1 MEAKGNA
8 EYRNCL
14 LPYKRKGLLPAA
26 AVFGKNG
33 GGKSNVIR
41 AFWLGV
47 QFVRNAQRTQHESAE
62 VPVNAFALNDYSKD
76 MPTGFEYEYVQDEN
90 LDNLIFPGMTEEWL
104 DFIVASRN
112 GKGHR
117 YDIVEG
123 PMVDETIY
131 NSIQNFIDG
140 KISRMAFWE
149 LVKSQSP
156 VRQISFHSV
165 SALDTLTF
173 MGSWKVKAFKNLFD

>member
-1 MEAKGNA
+1 MW
-8 EYRNCL
+8 
-14 LPYKRKGLLPAA
+14 
-26 AVFGKNG
+26 
-33 GGKSNVIR
+33 GKSMILYHGSNKVVKYPGVRKTKYSQDFYFGFYGLTKEDLAIR
-41 AFWLGV
+41 WAARYG
-47 QFVRNAQRTQHESAE
+47 EKGY
-62 VPVNAFALNDYSKD
+62 LNK
-76 MPTGFEYEYVQDEN
+76 YEYVQDEN